1 MSSFAPIIDSAI
13 TVVTRAHPGHPE
25 GIYAIPWYLVLGE
38 PGSGRS
44 AALHAMNL
52 SWSRGER
59 PLPTSTPAQLCTCWM
74 PDEAVILEPEAQ
86 VVGPSRQ
93 PELLKELCLDLR
105 AARPREQIDGILL
118 VLNAAM
124 FVDLDERGLEAYSAA
139 QRRYLV
145 EIAQTLEAD
154 VPVYIVLTR
163 YDTLWGFAEAFQWGP
178 ERTREEPWGFTLPQ
192 DLATAEARER
202 IDQEILGLQARI
214 ESFCLGRVSSE
225 APAEPR
231 VRAFQ
236 HLAEAR
242 ALTEKL
248 RAVLRALAMANAYER
263 APWIRAL
270 TLGSAAPGIGD
281 RVRASVGRFAA
292 MGLAFAPSPLPGAR
306 PGGLPIHTFMK
317 AVVLPE
323 RDIVPLRI
331 RFRDDRVTV
340 IAFAFGILLW
350 VGALVVALVFTL
362 VRG

>member
-1 MSSFAPIIDSAI
+1 MSSFAPVIDSAI

-25 GIYAIPWYLVLGE
+25 GIYAIPWYLLLGE
-38 PGSGRS
+38 PGSGRT

-52 SWSRGER
+52 TWGRGEG
-59 PLPTSTPAQLCTCWM
+59 PLSTSTPAQLCACWI
-74 PDEAVILEPEAQ
+74 PDEAIFLEPEAQ

-93 PELLKELCLDLR
+93 PELLKELCRDLR

-118 VLNAAM
+118 VLNVAM
-124 FVDLDERGLEAYSAA
+124 FVDLDERGLDAYAGA
-139 QRRYLV
+139 HRRYLI

-154 VPVYIVLTR
+154 VPVYVVLTR

-178 ERTREEPWGFTLPQ
+178 ERTREEAWGFTLPQ

-202 IDQEILGLQARI
+202 IDQELIGLQARI

-225 APAEPR
+225 VHPEQR

-248 RAVLRALAMANAYER
+248 RAVFRALAMANAYER

-270 TLGSAAPGIGD
+270 VLGSAASGIGD
-281 RVRASVGRFAA
+281 RVRASAGRFAA

-306 PGGLPIHTFMK
+306 PGGLPMHTFMK

-323 RDIVPLRI
+323 RDIVPLRV
-331 RFRDDRVTV
+331 RFWDDRVTV
-340 IAFAFGILLW
+340 IAFALGVLLC
-350 VGALVVALVFTL
+350 VVAIVAALVFPL
-362 VRG
+362 ARG